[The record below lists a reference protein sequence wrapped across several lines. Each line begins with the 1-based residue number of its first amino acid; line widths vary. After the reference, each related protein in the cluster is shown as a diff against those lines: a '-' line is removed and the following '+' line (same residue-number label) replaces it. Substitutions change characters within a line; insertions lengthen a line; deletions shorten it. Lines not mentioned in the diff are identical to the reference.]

1 MRSMGMKATIMI
13 AGEYRPTAAA
23 TKPSV
28 AARL

>member
-1 MRSMGMKATIMI
+1 MGTKARIVMI
-13 AGEYRPTAAA
+13 GACSPLMAMT